1 MICLFF
7 VINHSVEIIWIEP
20 VSLPAPVLNPV
31 SQRIHRMSIV
41 TNTPEVS
48 IDENRLAIP
57 DLSVSVQIPQE
68 NASLMLSR
76 CAFQL
81 ARSLGVNK
89 VMVQASEVENP
100 ARFDNIRENQEVV
113 WLMRSPRVN
122 DVKIRYRD
130 HILEL
135 PQATYT
141 RENQLKLG
149 MLLAVLNG
157 IVDMDENVVCLSGIA
172 NSGNMDTLFVAN
184 PRRDFPWFRRH
195 TLSELR
201 RFVATR
207 EFIGILGVALRLAN
221 EGREGKPLGTCFVL
235 GDPEEIEPHVRQL
248 LLNPLAGHPEQFR
261 DIHSPDLFETIREF
275 AVLDGAFV
283 VGSDGIV
290 RSAGTYLNAQSH
302 QSSFIPG
309 LGARHAAARSITEVT
324 TAIAVVVS
332 SSSGTVSVFH
342 GGQLVL
348 ELENSETRNPIGRR
362 SRKHRVRLDP

>member
-1 MICLFF
+1 MFPPMIT
-7 VINHSVEIIWIEP
+7 S
-20 VSLPAPVLNPV
+20 S
-31 SQRIHRMSIV
+31 
-41 TNTPEVS
+41 PEVS
-48 IDENRLAIP
+48 IRDSSLSIP
-57 DLSVSVQIPQE
+57 NLTKKGSATEES
-68 NASLMLSR
+68 ASLMLSK

-89 VMVQASEVENP
+89 VMVQASEVES
-100 ARFDNIRENQEVV
+100 AEKFDQIRDTQEVV
-113 WLMRSPRVN
+113 WLMRSPRASQIS
-122 DVKIRYRD
+122 IRYRD

-141 RENQLKLG
+141 RENQLKVG

-195 TLSELR
+195 TLAELR

-235 GDPEEIEPHVRQL
+235 GNPEEIEPHVRQL
-248 LLNPLAGHPEQFR
+248 LLNPLAGHPQELR
-261 DIHSPDLFETIREF
+261 DIHSPALFETIREF

-283 VGSDGIV
+283 VSSDGIV
-290 RSAGTYLNAQSH
+290 RSAGTYLNAQSS

-348 ELENSETRNPIGRR
+348 ELENSETRNPIGRQ
-362 SRKHRVRLDP
+362 SRKHRASLDPSS

>member
-1 MICLFF
+1 ML
-7 VINHSVEIIWIEP
+7 EP
-20 VSLPAPVLNPV
+20 AFNPQVRLNP
-31 SQRIHRMSIV
+31 RMSIF

-48 IDENRLAIP
+48 IGHNPLAIP
-57 DLSVSVQIPQE
+57 DLTGRTQISEE
-68 NASLMLSR
+68 NASLMLSK

-89 VMVQASEVENP
+89 VMVQASEVEN
-100 ARFDNIRENQEVV
+100 ASKFDAIRENQEVI
-113 WLMRSPRVN
+113 WLMRSPRMCE
-122 DVKIRYRD
+122 VKVRYRD

-157 IVDMDENVVCLSGIA
+157 VVDMDENVVCLSGIA

-235 GDPEEIEPHVRQL
+235 GDPHEIEPHVRQL
-248 LLNPLAGHPEQFR
+248 LLNPLAGHPEAFR
-261 DIHSPDLFETIREF
+261 NIHSPDLFETIREF

-302 QSSFIPG
+302 QQNFIPG

-324 TAIAVVVS
+324 SAIAVAVS

-342 GGQLVL
+342 DGQLVL

-362 SRKHRVRLDP
+362 SKKHRMRLNAP